1 MRSIVFVFVLFVGV
15 LGIALDHVAA
25 GDNRAQQL
33 IKQTRDALGG
43 EEALK
48 SVRSMTMSGNLRRNE
63 RSGDLKLLF
72 LLPDKFK
79 RSETMN
85 PIADIELTL
94 TSTLNGSESWTDSST
109 SGGAGAHINSRQI
122 SQGGGAQTPLSR
134 AQFMRQ
140 EFARDLIG
148 LLLLSPPSAN
158 VEFTYAGHA
167 EAKDGRA
174 DVLDVKGSDGLALRL
189 YLDQKTHMPLLM
201 QYKGVIPRVSINTTT
216 RTGGR
221 EDIDKIL
228 KDATEGRGQAGQ
240 AARQE
245 GDLEMYFSDYR
256 AVNGIMLPHRI
267 TKSANGKLMEEWEIT
282 KYKINPPLSAQDF
295 EKK

>member
-1 MRSIVFVFVLFVGV
+1 MRFMIFGLVLLVGV
-15 LGIALDHVAA
+15 LSIALDHVAA

-33 IKQTRDALGG
+33 IKQTRKALGG
-43 EEALK
+43 EEALT
-48 SVRSMTMSGNLRRNE
+48 SVRSMTVSGKLRRNE
-63 RSGDLKLLF
+63 RPGDLKVLF
-72 LLPDKFK
+72 LLPDKFR

-109 SGGAGAHINSRQI
+109 AGGAGAHINSRQVN
-122 SQGGGAQTPLSR
+122 QGGGAQTPGAR

-148 LLLLSPPSAN
+148 LLLLSPPSVP
-158 VEFTYAGHA
+158 VEFTYAGQA

-174 DVLDVKGSDGLALRL
+174 DVLDVKGPDGFAARL
-189 YLDQKTHMPLLM
+189 YLNQTTHRPLLM
-201 QYKGVIPRVSINTTT
+201 QYKGVIPRMAINTTT

-221 EDIDKIL
+221 EDLDKIL
-228 KDATEGRGQAGQ
+228 KDAKEGRGQGIP

-245 GDLEMYFSDYR
+245 GDLETFFADYR
-256 AVNGIMLPHRI
+256 AVDGIMLPHRI
-267 TKSANGKLMEEWEIT
+267 TTSANGKLIEEWEIK
-282 KYKINPPLSAQDF
+282 KYKINPPLTPQDF